1 MRRKRLVPA
10 ILTALGAA
18 GCGGDPFPR
27 GVAEY
32 EAGSYAAALD
42 AFAEAEL
49 LAGDH
54 ADPALLANRALAAL
68 RVGRAREAETSAEKL
83 VARGGVE
90 HEGFRDHVFAV
101 AAWLRAQR
109 AQAEAGLTDPDP
121 TAFARAI
128 GHAEDALA
136 GFEAVL
142 VADSSR
148 ADAQRN
154 YVRVARMLDALRKA
168 QEEAE
173 KNRRNK
179 REGAED
185 RPAPEP
191 EPDTDAPP
199 EEVEQAPELQQDD
212 GALTADEVEALL
224 ARLARKEAEKL
235 QLRRDRRAA
244 RTPSTERDW

>member
-1 MRRKRLVPA
+1 MRSNVVLM
-10 ILTALGAA
+10 IALAFGAT
-18 GCGGDPFPR
+18 GCGADPFTR

-54 ADPALLANRALAAL
+54 AEPSLLANRALSAL
-68 RVGRAREAETSAEKL
+68 RVGRAREAEVSAEKL
-83 VARGGVE
+83 VARGGDGY
-90 HEGFRDHVFAV
+90 EGFRTHVFAV

-128 GHAEDALA
+128 GHAEAALA
-136 GFEAVL
+136 GFEDLLDAEP
-142 VADSSR
+142 AR

-154 YVRVARMLDALRKA
+154 FVRVARMLDALQKA
-168 QEEAE
+168 REEAE

-191 EPDTDAPP
+191 EADTDAPP

-224 ARLARKEAEKL
+224 ARLARKEAEKR
-235 QLRRDRRAA
+235 QLRRDQRAA